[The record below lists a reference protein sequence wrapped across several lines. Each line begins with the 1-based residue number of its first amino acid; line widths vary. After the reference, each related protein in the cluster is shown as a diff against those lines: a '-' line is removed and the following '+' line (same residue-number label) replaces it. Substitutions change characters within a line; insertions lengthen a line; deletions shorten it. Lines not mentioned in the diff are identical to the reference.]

1 MSIANVLIYRTELE
15 TALLTETDEARR
27 KAIEGKLEEIAVWL
41 KGMRYRR

>member
-27 KAIEGKLEEIAVWL
+27 EAIEGKLEEIAAYL
-41 KGMRYRR
+41 KSVRYRR